1 MTRAALS
8 HYLWRWRTGQY
19 GRYLVEDSVWLYAR
33 GGNMGPDARADMPL
47 LLPLVALMRLES
59 GGWN

>member
-8 HYLWRWRTGQY
+8 HYLGRWRTGRY
-19 GRYLVEDSVWLYAR
+19 GPTLVAESVRLYAC
-33 GGNMGPDARADMPL
+33 GGNTGPEARAEMPL